1 MNGPHSGDHPRL
13 SVVVPVM
20 NEEGNVKTLLEEIL
34 ATLRG
39 RESFEVLFVDDHSTD
54 GTLNTLKAL
63 KEDAPELR
71 VIAHDKNCG
80 QSAAVRSGVIEAR
93 GVLIATLDG
102 DGQNNPAD
110 IPKLLKHYARPGRPE
125 NERMVAG
132 QREKRQDTLSKRV
145 ASRIGNGV
153 RGWLLKDGTRD
164 TGCGLKLFEREAF
177 LRLPYFDHMHRF
189 LPALMLRE
197 GYVISH
203 VDVGH
208 RARQSGTSKYNNL
221 QRGWVSLSDL
231 CGVIWLKR
239 RARMPKTRREV

>member
-1 MNGPHSGDHPRL
+1 MSGSRSGDTPRL

-20 NEEGNVKTLLEEIL
+20 NEDGNVKTLLEEIL
-34 ATLRG
+34 GALRG
-39 RESFEVLFVDDHSTD
+39 RVSFEVLFVDDLSTD
-54 GTLNTLKAL
+54 ETLERLKAL
-63 KEDAPELR
+63 KADAPELR
-71 VIAHDKNCG
+71 VIAHDLNCG
-80 QSAAVRSGVIEAR
+80 QSAAVRSGVLLAR

-110 IPKLLKHYARPGRPE
+110 IPKLLAHYERAGRSE

-132 QREKRQDTLSKRV
+132 QREKRQDTLSKRL
-145 ASRIGNGV
+145 ASRLGNGV

-164 TGCGLKLFEREAF
+164 TGCGLKLFERQAF

-197 GYVISH
+197 GFEISH
-203 VDVGH
+203 VDVSH
-208 RARQSGTSKYNNL
+208 RERQSGKSKYNNL

-231 CGVIWLKR
+231 WGMLWLKS
-239 RARMPKTRREV
+239 RARMPGSRREI